1 MNLVE
6 VKRISYYP
14 PSKGYQ
20 VLLQEKDGDRSL
32 PIIVAQL
39 EAQAIALYLE
49 GVNMPRP
56 MTHDLMLDIIH
67 SLDVDIKH
75 IIISDIRNG
84 TFFAKITMSTLASG
98 DVTVD
103 SRPSDAIA
111 IGLRSMV
118 PIFVEEVVFDSV
130 GVIEQPESESEESLQ
145 EVTQIMEPLTSSEDM
160 LDNLNEALNRA
171 VEEEEYEEGD
181 QAVGEVKQEPTTPS
195 NQNETGTQAP
205 EQSMST
211 QVIVRGW
218 GKDKDKALKD
228 AWRNAIE
235 IVAGTLITAKSTI
248 ENEKL
253 FEDIVNAH
261 SNGFVAEYGVD
272 KGKSFLQLCE
282 HFKKETVFG
291 FDGFE
296 GLPDG
301 IWPGNTIHKGMF
313 DHGG

>member
-1 MNLVE
+1 M
-6 VKRISYYP
+6 KRVDVLKISYYP
-14 PSKGYQ
+14 PNKGYAVMLKEVEGERQ
-20 VLLQEKDGDRSL
+20 V
-32 PIIVAQL
+32 PVIVGSN
-39 EAQAIALYLE
+39 EAQAIAMAIE
-49 GVNMPRP
+49 RIEMPRP

-171 VEEEEYEEGD
+171 VEEEEYEVAARLRDRIKKIE
-181 QAVGEVKQEPTTPS
+181 KRI
-195 NQNETGTQAP
+195 QN
-205 EQSMST
+205 
-211 QVIVRGW
+211 
-218 GKDKDKALKD
+218 
-228 AWRNAIE
+228 
-235 IVAGTLITAKSTI
+235 
-248 ENEKL
+248 
-253 FEDIVNAH
+253 
-261 SNGFVAEYGVD
+261 
-272 KGKSFLQLCE
+272 
-282 HFKKETVFG
+282 
-291 FDGFE
+291 
-296 GLPDG
+296 
-301 IWPGNTIHKGMF
+301 
-313 DHGG
+313 